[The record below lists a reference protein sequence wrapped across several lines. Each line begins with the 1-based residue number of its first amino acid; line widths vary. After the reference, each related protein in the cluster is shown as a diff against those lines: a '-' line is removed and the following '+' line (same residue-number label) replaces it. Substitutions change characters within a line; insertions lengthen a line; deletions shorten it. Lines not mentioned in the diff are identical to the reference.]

1 LCLKVGLP
9 DYIHAHQDMQVLQDE
24 ANRNISAVN
33 DILSL
38 KKELRDNCVLSLI
51 PVCVYNGMELQTAI
65 DTTWDFLKG
74 VVERF
79 EAAAK
84 RLLEFVGENSADYGR
99 TVVFVDALRTTQTG
113 NMLWSIETDR
123 YGLAKHKREDGS
135 MVVEL

>member
-1 LCLKVGLP
+1 MVRLCLKVGLP
-9 DYIHAHQDMQVLQDE
+9 DHIHEHPDMIVLQDE
-24 ANRNISAVN
+24 TNRNISAVN

-65 DTTWDFLKG
+65 DTALEFLQG

-84 RLLEFVGENSADYGR
+84 RLMEYVGEDSPEYERAL
-99 TVVFVDALRTTQTG
+99 VFIDALRTTQTG
-113 NMLWSIETDR
+113 NLLWSIETDR
-123 YGLAKHKREDGS
+123 YGLAQ
-135 MVVEL
+135 

>member
-1 LCLKVGLP
+1 
-9 DYIHAHQDMQVLQDE
+9 MQVLQDE

-51 PVCVYNGMELQTAI
+51 PVYVYNGMDLQTAV
-65 DTTWDFLKG
+65 DTTWEFLKG

-79 EAAAK
+79 DAAAK
-84 RLLEFVGENSADYGR
+84 RLLRYVGQDSQDYER
-99 TVVFVDALRTTQTG
+99 TVVFIEALRTTQTG
-113 NMLWSIETDR
+113 NMLWSLKTDR
-123 YGLAKHKREDGS
+123 YGLAQYKMEDGS